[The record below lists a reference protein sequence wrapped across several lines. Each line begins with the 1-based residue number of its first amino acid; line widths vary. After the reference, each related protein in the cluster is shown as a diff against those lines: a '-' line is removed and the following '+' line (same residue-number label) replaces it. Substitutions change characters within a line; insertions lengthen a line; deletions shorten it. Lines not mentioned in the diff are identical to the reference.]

1 MNATVIRQ
9 HRGELA
15 RGAAREDQMHEQI
28 SDVQPS
34 GPPDAEARPATHVR
48 IITMLVLSIGLTWL
62 AGYWIRQ
69 GEIIA
74 LSAQMTE
81 AVPSIPGLTAL
92 LVLAGASPLLRRL
105 PYVRDLSAGEI
116 IVVYLFVTVATFMF
130 GCGVTRFLIAT
141 VSAPWYYSTPVAPTD
156 TIAPHIPSWLS
167 PPELI
172 YHKWLY
178 EASPTGEIP
187 WEVWRIP
194 VVVWTG
200 FFVLFGGTL
209 MCLMILFAE
218 QWIEHERLVFPL
230 VRLPLEILGEEGA
243 TPLFRNPITWIGMG
257 IATVLN
263 FYLMSRAVFFGG
275 PKGTLNFDISR
286 GITDY
291 PFRAIRPMNI
301 DFRPGLIG
309 LGYLIST
316 ELSFSIWFF
325 YLFQKLQALVMAS
338 VGYRVGGMP
347 FAQEQGIG
355 AYLVMGGV
363 LLWKGREAIRH
374 AWRSLLRPALGRGD
388 RLPYRWA
395 LLGAIVG
402 FTGLFM
408 FFVTAGMAPWLAG
421 LYLSILVIVGV
432 VYGRLR
438 AETGVPILWAFPYGQ
453 QHKVIWNFL
462 GQEGVV
468 GPSSDLRSPTI
479 FAMMGFLSR
488 GYFPT
493 VSGYQIEGLHLA
505 QRTKVHWRQIVTTLL
520 LAVAVGAVFAFV
532 FHLQPYYEEGGV
544 GLRGGIWGAG
554 TARQEYTNV
563 LRARDMPAP
572 PDTPRIIATIG
583 GGLLVAAISIA
594 RGYWFGFPLHP
605 IGYVLAGAF
614 GHKLWGPF
622 LVVWICKTIL
632 LRYGGSQSYLRALP
646 GFLGF
651 AVGHFITAGLIWGSL
666 GAALGGPFLR
676 WGVWFG

>member
-1 MNATVIRQ
+1 
-9 HRGELA
+9 
-15 RGAAREDQMHEQI
+15 MHEQLNDVRG
-28 SDVQPS
+28 SDRP
-34 GPPDAEARPATHVR
+34 GADARPALHVR
-48 IITMLVLSIGLTWL
+48 AVTMIVLSIGLTWL

-81 AVPSIPGLTAL
+81 AVPSIPGLAAL
-92 LVLAGASPLLRRL
+92 LLLAGLNPLIRRL
-105 PYVRDLSAGEI
+105 PYARDLSAGEI
-116 IVVYLFVTVATFMF
+116 VIVYLFVTVATFMF

-141 VSAPWYYSTPVAPTD
+141 VSAGYYYTTPVSPINE
-156 TIAPHIPSWLS
+156 IATFIPGWLS
-167 PPELI
+167 PTDPLI
-172 YHKWLY
+172 HKWLY
-178 EASPTGEIP
+178 EASPTGQVP
-187 WEVWRIP
+187 WEVWQIP
-194 VVVWTG
+194 TAVWSG
-200 FFVLFGGTL
+200 FFLLFGGTL

-230 VRLPLEILGEEGA
+230 VRLPLQILGEEGA
-243 TPLFRNPITWIGMG
+243 VPLFRNPVTWVGIGL
-257 IATVLN
+257 ATIFNL
-263 FYLMSRAVFFGG
+263 YLMTRAVFFGG
-275 PKGTLNFDISR
+275 PKGTLNFDIST
-286 GITDY
+286 GVTDW
-291 PFRAIRPMNI
+291 PWRAIRPMNI
-301 DFRPGLIG
+301 DIRPGLIG

-325 YLFQKLQALVMAS
+325 YLFQKLQALVMAG

-347 FAQEQGIG
+347 FPQEQGIG
-355 AYLVMGGV
+355 AYLVMGLV
-363 LLWKGREAIRH
+363 LLWKGRAPIAH
-374 AWRSLLRPALGRGD
+374 AWNSLLRPSVGARD

-395 LLGAIVG
+395 LLGAIMG
-402 FTGLFM
+402 IGALF
-408 FFVTAGMAPWLAG
+408 FFFMAAGMAPWLAG
-421 LYLSILVIVGV
+421 LYLAILLLVGL

-438 AETGVPILWAFPYGQ
+438 AETGVPLLWAFPYGQ
-453 QHKVIWNFL
+453 QHKVIWNFF
-462 GQEGVV
+462 GQEGVI
-468 GPSSDLRSPTI
+468 GQKHDLRSPTI

-493 VSGYQIEGLHLA
+493 VSGYQIEGLNLA
-505 QRTKVHWRQIVTTLL
+505 QRTGISARQVIVTLL
-520 LAVAVGAVFAFV
+520 LAIVVGSAFSFV
-532 FHLQPYYEEGGV
+532 FHLQPYYQEGGV
-544 GLRGGIWGAG
+544 GLRGGIWGDR
-554 TARQEYTNV
+554 TAQQEYSAV
-563 LRARDMPAP
+563 LRAVDMPAP

-583 GGLLVAAISIA
+583 GGVLVALISMA

-622 LVVWICKTIL
+622 LIVWICKTVL

-651 AVGHFITAGLIWGSL
+651 AIGHFITAGLIWGSL

>member
-1 MNATVIRQ
+1 
-9 HRGELA
+9 
-15 RGAAREDQMHEQI
+15 MHEEV
-28 SDVQPS
+28 SDIQGS
-34 GPPDAEARPATHVR
+34 EQAGAQARPARHVR
-48 IITMLVLSIGLTWL
+48 IITMIVLSVVLTWL

-81 AVPSIPGLTAL
+81 AVPSIPGLAAL
-92 LVLAGASPLLRRL
+92 LLLVALNPLLRRL
-105 PYVRDLSAGEI
+105 PYVRDLSAAEI
-116 IVVYLFVTVATFMF
+116 IIVYLFTCVATFMF

-141 VSAPWYYSTPVAPTD
+141 VSSGYYYTTPTAPID
-156 TIAPHIPSWLS
+156 TIAPFIPGWLS
-167 PPELI
+167 PTDPI
-172 YHKWLY
+172 VHKWLY
-178 EASPTGEIP
+178 EASPTGEVP
-187 WEVWRIP
+187 WGAWRVPIAA
-194 VVVWTG
+194 WSG
-200 FFVLFGGTL
+200 FFLLFGGTL
-209 MCLMILFAE
+209 LCLMILFAE

-230 VRLPLEILGEEGA
+230 VRLPLQILGEEGGM
-243 TPLFRNPITWIGMG
+243 PLFRNPITWIGLG
-257 IATVLN
+257 FATALN
-263 FYLMSRAVFFGG
+263 MYLMTRAVFFGG
-275 PKGTLNFDISR
+275 PKGTLNFDLAA
-286 GITDY
+286 GFTDY
-291 PFRAIRPMNI
+291 PLRYLRPMTIDIRPS
-301 DFRPGLIG
+301 LIG

-325 YLFQKLQALVMAS
+325 YIFQKVQALTMAG

-347 FAQEQGIG
+347 FPQEQGIG
-355 AYLVMGGV
+355 AYLVMGIV
-363 LLWKGREAIRH
+363 LLWKGRRAIVH
-374 AWRSLLRPALGRGD
+374 AWQSLLRPALGATD

-402 FTGLFM
+402 ITALFF
-408 FFVTAGMAPWLAG
+408 FFVSAGMAPWLAG
-421 LYLSILVIVGV
+421 LYLAILLIVGM

-453 QHKVIWNFL
+453 QHKVIWNFF
-462 GQEGVV
+462 GQEGVL
-468 GPSSDLRSPTI
+468 GATHDLRSPTI

-505 QRTKVHWRQIVTTLL
+505 QRTGIHWRQIVVTLL
-520 LAVAVGAVFAFV
+520 LAIVVGSAFSFV
-532 FHLQPYYEEGGV
+532 FHLQPYYQEGGI
-544 GLRGGIWGAG
+544 GLRGGIWGDR
-554 TARQEYTNV
+554 TAQQEYAAV
-563 LRARDMPAP
+563 LRAADMPKP
-572 PDTPRIIATIG
+572 PDVPRIVATIG
-583 GGLLVAAISIA
+583 GGVLVGAISIA

-622 LVVWICKTIL
+622 LIVWICKTVL

-651 AVGHFITAGLIWGSL
+651 AIGHFITAGLIWGSL
-666 GAALGGPFLR
+666 GAALGGAFLR